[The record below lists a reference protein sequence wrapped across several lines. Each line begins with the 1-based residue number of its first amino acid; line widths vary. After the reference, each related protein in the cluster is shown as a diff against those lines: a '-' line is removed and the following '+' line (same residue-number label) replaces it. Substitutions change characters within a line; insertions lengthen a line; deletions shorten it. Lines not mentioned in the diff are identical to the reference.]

1 MEKIE
6 NQLKGLVTR
15 NLGSGNAFGEFDN
28 ADGSSLDLNCDDT
41 LGNAYTLDGMKTKL
55 AEMEA
60 NQAIAMNRRANL
72 ITDRNTKQSAYDS
85 ANNLPSKTRGDRDV
99 KEATKTRT
107 YQPYIDA
114 EKAVAQAYLDTQAG
128 GDAITRFKLA
138 YNCKLYKAQK
148 AEEKRVADERAKG
161 NVVATDV
168 TLASAKPL
176 GTDKLNN
183 PPVPPKDATADQVK
197 SATIEPEGSKGKKIA
212 LIGGGLLLLAVGVIL
227 FIRARKK

>member
-28 ADGSSLDLNCDDT
+28 ADGATLDLNCDDS
-41 LGNAYTLDGMKTKL
+41 LGNDFTLDGMKTKI
-55 AEMEA
+55 AQMEA
-60 NQAIAMNRRANL
+60 IQAGLMANRAGL
-72 ITDRNTKQSAYDS
+72 ISKRDSAKASYDS
-85 ANNLPSKTRGDRDV
+85 ANNMKKGKE
-99 KEATKTRT
+99 KEAL
-107 YQPYIDA
+107 
-114 EKAVAQAYLDTQAG
+114 KAKWFPIYMDLESKVTTAYTDTQAG
-128 GDAITRFKLA
+128 GDAITKFKLA
-138 YNCKLYKAQK
+138 YNCKLFKAQK
-148 AEEKRVADERAKG
+148 AEEKRVADELAKG
-161 NVVATDV
+161 KVVPTDV

-183 PPVPPKDATADQVK
+183 PPVPPKDASANEVK

>member
-1 MEKIE
+1 MKKIE
-6 NQLKGLVTR
+6 QQLGGLVTR

-28 ADGSSLDLNCDDT
+28 ADGDGMTLDCNDS
-41 LGNAYTLDGMKTKL
+41 LGNDYTLDGMKTKL
-55 AEMEA
+55 AQMEA
-60 NQAIAMNRRANL
+60 NQAIAMTRRANL
-72 ITDRNTKQSAYDS
+72 ISDRDKKQSAYDS

-114 EKAVAQAYLDTQAG
+114 EKLVAQAYIDTQAG

-138 YNCKLYKAQK
+138 YNCKLFKAQQ
-148 AEEKRVADERAKG
+148 AEAKRVADEKAKG
-161 NVVATDV
+161 NIVATDP

-183 PPVPPKDATADQVK
+183 PPVPPKDASADQVK
-197 SATIEPEGSKGKKIA
+197 SATITPSGISNTKKV
-212 LIGGGLLLLAVGVIL
+212 LFIGGGLLLIVGVFL
-227 FIRARKK
+227 FIRSRRK